1 LGGDGCLGL
10 VGGELG
16 VMRPLRTL
24 LRYGK
29 TVSTVLLDVG
39 FLAMIQEDL
48 TAKNAES
55 SEIAE

>member
-16 VMRPLRTL
+16 VMRPERRLV
-24 LRYGK
+24 RYGE
-29 TVSTVLLDVG
+29 TVSAVLVNVG

-48 TAKNAES
+48 AARNAES